1 MSCSRDRDNDYDEIV
16 YKKANAKLEKTF
28 NCTIP
33 FIPPIRSKTTGLQT
47 AICDHELV
55 GDKAIHLY
63 EQIET
68 AERNSP
74 PCAGMNI
81 ILGLPFNSK
90 GTAPYEGFGHNN
102 TAFVMMYLKPS
113 VKVLHIVWDYDFIA
127 LVAGIGGYTGLL
139 IGFPIANG
147 VVSINSVILEAL
159 MQKKKTGK
167 FFNFE

>member
-1 MSCSRDRDNDYDEIV
+1 MHNSIHSP
-16 YKKANAKLEKTF
+16 L
-28 NCTIP
+28 
-33 FIPPIRSKTTGLQT
+33 RSKNTGLQT
-47 AICDHELV
+47 AICDDENV
-55 GDKAIHLY
+55 GDKAKQLY

-90 GTAPYEGFGHNN
+90 GTVPYEGFGHNN

-147 VVSINSVILEAL
+147 VISINSVILEAL
-159 MQKKKTGK
+159 IQKKRTGK
-167 FFNFE
+167 FFSFV

>member
-1 MSCSRDRDNDYDEIV
+1 MSCSRDKDNHYDDIV
-16 YKKANAKLEKTF
+16 YEKANANLEKTF

-33 FIPPIRSKTTGLQT
+33 FISPLRSKTTGLQT
-47 AICDHELV
+47 PICDDETV
-55 GDKAIHLY
+55 GDKAMLLY

-68 AERNSP
+68 EERNNP

-81 ILGLPFNSK
+81 ILGLPFESK
-90 GTAPYEGFGHNN
+90 GSVPFQGFGHND

-147 VVSINSVILEAL
+147 VISINSAILKAL
-159 MQKKKTGK
+159 IQKKTTGK
-167 FFNFE
+167 LFNIV